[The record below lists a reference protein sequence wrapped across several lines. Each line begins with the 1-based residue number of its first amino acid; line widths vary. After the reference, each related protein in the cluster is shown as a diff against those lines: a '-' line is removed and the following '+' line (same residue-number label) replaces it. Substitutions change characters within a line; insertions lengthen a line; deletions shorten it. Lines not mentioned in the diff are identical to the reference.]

1 MTIKKRFLISY
12 LSAILITLG
21 SIFLIFAI
29 ISYTTLGEVP
39 SFPRIYRILTTQR
52 PLTEAESE
60 SYTAMNSYLEESS
73 EQLELPL
80 NQELLKTIKEIEQNN
95 LNVVLRKDEAFTYYS
110 NLLVE
115 KSLQAHAPAFDLHNF
130 EPTGT
135 IDNNG
140 HFFHYVKKDFRYA
153 DGAKGSFVILK
164 RESNL
169 IEFFLQWGIWVILFI
184 IGIAIFAFWFINRR
198 LSKTTIQPLLALEK
212 STRKLTSSDTIS
224 PFITD
229 DTEEH
234 VSKEVQQL
242 QESFAKMWADLQQSQ
257 AEQEKYETNRRE
269 LISNISHDLK
279 TPMTSITGYV
289 EGLIDGVANTEEKR
303 QRYLK
308 TIHEKSITL
317 NELIDE
323 LFLYSKLDLNAVAFH
338 FKKIDFIAY
347 MKHLLEEYLWT
358 DDIKVTTD
366 FPNQAIYAA
375 IDPIQ
380 FNRVITNLIQNSMK
394 FRNPQQTPEFHVG
407 VTCQSSQIMLTFT
420 DNGIGI
426 SEEDLANI
434 FERFYRT
441 DKART
446 STIKGSGLGL
456 SIVKQIV
463 EHHSGNIQVASQL
476 GKGTTITITLPLL
489 EEKIQ

>member
-12 LSAILITLG
+12 LSAILITLS

-39 SFPRIYRILTTQR
+39 TFPRIYRILTTQR
-52 PLTEAESE
+52 PLTETESK
-60 SYTAMNSYLEESS
+60 SYTAMNDFLQEST
-73 EQLELPL
+73 EQLEIPL
-80 NQELLKTIKEIEQNN
+80 NQETLKTIKEIEQNN
-95 LNVVLRKDEAFTYYS
+95 LNVVLRKDDAFTYYS
-110 NLLVE
+110 TQLVE

-135 IDNNG
+135 IDNDG

-153 DGAKGSFVILK
+153 DGSKGSFIILK

-169 IEFFLQWGIWVILFI
+169 IEFFLQWGIWVILLI
-184 IGIAIFAFWFINRR
+184 IGVAIFAFWFINRR

-212 STRKLTSSDTIS
+212 STRKLTSSDTS

-229 DTEEH
+229 STEEH
-234 VSKEVQQL
+234 ISKEVQQL
-242 QESFAKMWADLQQSQ
+242 QESFAKMWNDLQQSQ
-257 AEQEKYETNRRE
+257 AEQKKYETNRRE

-289 EGLIDGVANTEEKR
+289 EGLLDGVANTEEKR

-323 LFLYSKLDLNAVAFH
+323 LFLYSKLDLNAVSFH
-338 FKKIDFIAY
+338 LKKIDFIAY
-347 MKHLLEEYLWT
+347 MKHLLEEYLWA
-358 DDIKVTTD
+358 DDIQVTTD
-366 FPNQAIYAA
+366 FPKQTLFAN

-394 FRNPQQTPEFHVG
+394 FRDPQQTPMFHVG
-407 VTCQSSQIMLTFT
+407 VTCDSSQIILTFT

-463 EHHSGNIQVASQL
+463 DHHSGDIRVTSQL

-489 EEKIQ
+489 EEKTQ